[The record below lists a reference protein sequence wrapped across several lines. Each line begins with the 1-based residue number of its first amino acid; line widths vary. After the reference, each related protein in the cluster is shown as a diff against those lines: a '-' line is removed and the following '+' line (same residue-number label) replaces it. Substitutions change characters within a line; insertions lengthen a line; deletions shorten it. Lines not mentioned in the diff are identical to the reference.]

1 MLKKKEKTNVA
12 THSGGNS
19 SDGSCRL
26 RHKTPPMD
34 YVTSG
39 ALLASLC
46 VCFLMLMVTIMLT
59 SKDSRELHEM
69 AFTLVCGCSQ

>member
-46 VCFLMLMVTIMLT
+46 VCFLMLNGNNNADI
-59 SKDSRELHEM
+59 KGQQR
-69 AFTLVCGCSQ
+69 AP